1 MDGDINVERLGNA
14 KRSAINR
21 MSDERTR
28 KRRGLTGDF
37 DRLHQLTSSRA
48 NKFFIRASFSPIIF
62 FGHDRQPKSI
72 RADRNAKTAGR
83 AKKMERNRLVG
94 KSIEGKHDSNNQ
106 YASHRCAALYS
117 ERYCPPI

>member
-83 AKKMERNRLVG
+83 VKKMERRLV
-94 KSIEGKHDSNNQ
+94 
-106 YASHRCAALYS
+106 RV
-117 ERYCPPI
+117 